1 MDKIINLGI
10 PHIGEQIF
18 ESIETEGLIEFLKVS
33 ETWKNLAE
41 NVLIKRWKGKIY
53 EACDRGKTK
62 VVQLLLEH
70 CDADESGLNIKYN
83 HGFTALIVACHNGRK
98 DVVQLLLNNSESN
111 IDLNARTNQG
121 CTGLML
127 ACIRGQKDVVKLL
140 LDSSERNI
148 DLNARNN
155 MGWTTFMKA
164 CASGHKDVVQ
174 LFLDNSERNI
184 DLNARNDLGKTAHI
198 FKVFFDQK
206 RSFRTV

>member
-1 MDKIINLGI
+1 MFKRRDAKTLIKMDKIINLGI

-127 ACIRGQKDVVKLL
+127 AWLVVMM
-140 LDSSERNI
+140 I
-148 DLNARNN
+148 QI
-155 MGWTTFMKA
+155 
-164 CASGHKDVVQ
+164 VVIMI
-174 LFLDNSERNI
+174 LMVVVPI
-184 DLNARNDLGKTAHI
+184 M
-198 FKVFFDQK
+198 V
-206 RSFRTV
+206 